1 MMEEYGEEEY
11 EEISNEDI
19 ANAGKN
25 NQMNDSASESEIED
39 DLISN

>member
-11 EEISNEDI
+11 EEVSNEDI
-19 ANAGKN
+19 ANAEKK